1 MSATRS
7 LGEMPDESLAVALGF
22 LAEGSLAQVASTCIS
37 IRAVAQ
43 ADRLWLP
50 LASRRWHFGGA
61 QLPPGARASAA
72 ASALALALEEPLHA
86 GSAGAASAFAERCA
100 RDSDVVLLALQY
112 DAVRTGHAKETAG
125 QLQPGTVVRISGLTV
140 AQQYNGLLGVV
151 RAAGAD
157 EAYSGEAVRHPVAL
171 PSLVCLKIKSIGL
184 TVVRPPQ
191 NGFVQQQVAELGG
204 EAVDC
209 LLRLASSGPLGAAWP
224 SLTVAAGQLLG
235 LALEQWALKQW
246 GFLLADEGRAEHLEE
261 GALIVSMWADARVDV
276 TAVRAQLASLA
287 SEATRRTS
295 ADRPLR
301 ERIDA
306 VNAILFDEYGLSGN
320 VHNYYEAEN
329 SLLHSVLE
337 RRRGIPI
344 SLSIIWA
351 AVARRVEIPC
361 FLCSAM
367 PAHVVIR
374 VRASVGN
381 GREDLFVDAF
391 NRKVMDRSG
400 LETFAESLNVP
411 HFQEE
416 FVGEQPVTMVYL
428 RVLRNLLGI
437 YQQAA
442 QVGTTFASMQ
452 AAAAVCSQLLAIAD
466 ASPGGMGANAAVE
479 QRRAYFRSQ
488 LPLLASR

>member
-1 MSATRS
+1 MSVLYS
-7 LGEMPDESLAVALGF
+7 LADVPDESLAVALGF
-22 LAEGSLAQVASTCIS
+22 LSESTLAQATATSMS
-37 IRAVAQ
+37 IRAVAR

-72 ASALALALEEPLHA
+72 ASALALALEEPLRT
-86 GSAGAASAFAERCA
+86 GSAGAAAAFAERCA
-100 RDSDVVLLALQY
+100 RDAEVALLALQY
-112 DAVRTGHAKETAG
+112 DATRTSAAEEAPD
-125 QLQPGTVVRISGLTV
+125 QLAPGTVVRISGLTV
-140 AQQYNGLLGVV
+140 AHKYNGLLGVV
-151 RAAGAD
+151 RSAAD
-157 EAYSGEAVRHPVAL
+157 GEASDGEAPRYPIAL
-171 PSLVCLKIKSIGL
+171 PSLECLKIKSTCL

-191 NGFVQQQVAELGG
+191 EGHAQQQAAELGG

-209 LLRLASSGPLGAAWP
+209 LLRLASSGAWP
-224 SLTVAAGQLLG
+224 SLSIAAGQLLG
-235 LALEQWALKQW
+235 IALEQWALKQW

-261 GALIVSMWADARVDV
+261 GALIVSMWADARVDI
-276 TAVRAQLASLA
+276 TSLRAQLAVLA
-287 SEATRRTS
+287 SEAARRTS

-320 VHNYYEAEN
+320 VQNYYEPEN

-374 VRASVGN
+374 VRGGGDGSD
-381 GREDLFVDAF
+381 DLFVDAF

-400 LETFAESLNVP
+400 LQAFAASLNVP
-411 HFQEE
+411 HFQEDFIAE
-416 FVGEQPVTMVYL
+416 HPVTQIYL

-437 YQQAA
+437 YRQAA
-442 QVGTTFASMQ
+442 QANFTFTNVQ
-452 AAAAVCSQLLAIAD
+452 AVAAVCSQLLTIAD
-466 ASPGGMGANAAVE
+466 ASPEGSSADVAF
-479 QRRAYFRSQ
+479 RRIGDSFRNQ
-488 LPLLASR
+488 LPLLSAR